1 MSDNKPVFVQTL
13 NHTDLLELDPSK
25 HFNGTNYLQWA
36 QFVRII
42 LKGCDKLNHIEENP
56 PNKDDPYFKV
66 WDIEDS
72 IIITWFWNSMTP
84 ESGHNCFYF
93 STAKEIWEYLR
104 QTYFIEQNILTSYE
118 LENRILKTKQR
129 ALSVTAY
136 YMSLKGLWAELD
148 QYYDYQNFKMG
159 CNEESATLTQF
170 VERSRIFKF
179 LSGLNFE
186 FDQIRV
192 EILSKDK
199 LPSLLEVFKIVRG
212 EESLARVLGSAKSS
226 CEEIRVLSTAKPSR
240 EDSWCGHCRKS
251 NHNID
256 SCFKVHGKEKVLG
269 RHNGGFKGVSSK
281 RRTDGMVKDSE
292 VVKDGMV
299 LPQGEGEFSKP
310 LSKEELERLQA
321 VFYPNSGKNSGF
333 L

>member
-1 MSDNKPVFVQTL
+1 M
-13 NHTDLLELDPSK
+13 
-25 HFNGTNYLQWA
+25 
-36 QFVRII
+36 
-42 LKGCDKLNHIEENP
+42 
-56 PNKDDPYFKV
+56 
-66 WDIEDS
+66 
-72 IIITWFWNSMTP
+72 
-84 ESGHNCFYF
+84 
-93 STAKEIWEYLR
+93 
-104 QTYFIEQNILTSYE
+104 
-118 LENRILKTKQR
+118 
-129 ALSVTAY
+129 
-136 YMSLKGLWAELD
+136 
-148 QYYDYQNFKMG
+148 
-159 CNEESATLTQF
+159 
-170 VERSRIFKF
+170 
-179 LSGLNFE
+179 
-186 FDQIRV
+186 
-192 EILSKDK
+192 
-199 LPSLLEVFKIVRG
+199 EVFKIVRG

-281 RRTDGMVKDSE
+281 RRTDGIVKDSE